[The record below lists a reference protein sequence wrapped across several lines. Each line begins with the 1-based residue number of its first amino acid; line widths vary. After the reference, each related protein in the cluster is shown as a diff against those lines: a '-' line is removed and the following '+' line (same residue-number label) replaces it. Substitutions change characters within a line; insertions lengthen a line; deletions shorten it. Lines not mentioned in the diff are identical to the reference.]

1 MQPWKFL
8 QMSRRGIAMDPR
20 TGDSFRLNDSAS
32 IILGSLQRDKTPQE
46 IAQAI
51 ADEFDVK
58 YASALSDVYEFI
70 ANLTIQGET

>member
-20 TGDSFRLNDSAS
+20 TGDSFRLNESA
-32 IILGSLQRDKTPQE
+32 IFILGALQKDISPQE
-46 IAQAI
+46 IAKTMVE
-51 ADEFDVK
+51 EFEVK
-58 YASALSDVYEFI
+58 YTSALSDVYEFM